1 MATSEIVK
9 VADELPRQ
17 RVSFAPRN
25 YEEALKFAQAI
36 ASSDLAP
43 RDFRGKPAN
52 CLIAMQMGAELGLS
66 PMQAIQNIAV
76 INGRPCLY
84 GDAILAVVI
93 GHPAYEWHKETM
105 EGVGD
110 QRAAVFQIKRR
121 GQDAYTVRF
130 SVADAKLARLWGK
143 DGPWTTYPN
152 RMLQMRARA
161 WGLRD
166 KFADALRGIQMAEEA
181 LDIPAAKTPAL
192 TSTAEHIETVATDA
206 PCGTDGAKRFLKT
219 WREAGKQAD
228 EVKAYLRE
236 QLGITDSRM
245 IPVSRLEEAIAWAAS
260 KAEEPQTHTLQDDPL
275 VSRARELMDKLGWPP
290 PDQETALSENRE
302 QIEPFIKDL
311 EGAL

>member
-1 MATSEIVK
+1 MTSEIIK
-9 VADELPRQ
+9 VAEDLPRQ

-36 ASSDLAP
+36 AASDLAP

-84 GDAILAVVI
+84 GDALLAVVI

-105 EGVGD
+105 EGTGD
-110 QRAAVFQIKRR
+110 QRAAVFAIKRR

-166 KFADALRGIQMAEEA
+166 KFADALRGIQMTEEA
-181 LDIPAAKTPAL
+181 LDIPAAGT
-192 TSTAEHIETVATDA
+192 TSLPSAAEHIETVVAA
-206 PCGTDGAKRFLKT
+206 PCGTDGAKRFLRA
-219 WREAGKQAD
+219 WRESGKQAD

-236 QLGITDSRM
+236 QIGVTDSRM
-245 IPVSRLEEAIAWAAS
+245 IPVNRLEEAIAWAAS
-260 KAEEPQTHTLQDDPL
+260 KAEEPQTSTSQDDSL
-275 VSRARELMDKLGWPP
+275 MLRARELMDKLGWPP
-290 PDQETALSENRE
+290 LDQETALSEHRE
-302 QIEPFIKDL
+302 QMETFVKDL
-311 EGAL
+311 EGAV